1 MELSSLLGSFMGIG
15 DRLKEERVRLGYTQP
30 DFAAL
35 VGASKS
41 SLIRWEAGT
50 KSPDIAHLAEWSTV
64 GLDVLYVATGTRSQ
78 PLESTLTKEEEVLLD
93 NYRHSAPED
102 QAVVRRTASAVAKP
116 GKRSSAA

>member
-1 MELSSLLGSFMGIG
+1 MGIG
-15 DRLKEERVRLGYTQP
+15 NRLKEERVRLGYTQP

-50 KSPDIAHLAEWSTV
+50 KSPDIAHLAEWSNV